1 MKPLI
6 KIERLQCEYK
16 EGIAALNVMG
26 LEIYPSELTFVVGA
40 SGSGKSTLLEALG
53 LMTKTAKDSPNFT
66 FTLHTNREEEPLQ
79 LHRFWQWDAGYRSK
93 IRSSHFSFIFQQENM
108 FSSLNAVENMLLP
121 SIGLTPTEENSVN
134 QEIMRMSDEL
144 LPEVELTKPIM
155 AYSGGQRQRFAFIRA
170 LAKPHSVLL
179 ADEPTGNLDPLKA
192 QEAINMTKALVGKKE
207 TAAVVVSH
215 DIALAINNA
224 DRIILINKPI
234 NNNDSP
240 PIGNISEE
248 HIFSRTSKGWE
259 SATMKLSDKAL
270 NTLIEQ
276 SLQSLN
282 SK

>member
-1 MKPLI
+1 MGSLI
-6 KIERLQCEYK
+6 KIEHLICEYK
-16 EGIAALNVMG
+16 PGVPALMVQG
-26 LEIYPSELTFVVGA
+26 LEIHSGELTFVVGA

-53 LMTKTAKDSPNFT
+53 LMTKTAKDSPEFA
-66 FTLHTNREEEPLQ
+66 FTLNANLDQESLRLNE
-79 LHRFWQWDAGYRSK
+79 FWQLDARNRSR
-93 IRSSHFSFIFQQENM
+93 IRSRHFSFIFQQENM
-108 FSSLNAVENMLLP
+108 FSSLNAIENMMLP
-121 SIGLTPTEENSVN
+121 SIGISRAEESSVRENILTLS
-134 QEIMRMSDEL
+134 REL

-179 ADEPTGNLDPLKA
+179 ADDPTGNLAPLKA
-192 QEAINMTKALVGKKE
+192 QEAINMTKALVEKKE
-207 TAAVVVSH
+207 SAAVIVSH